1 MNWSNDLQSALENSI
16 INFNTV
22 NKSKTFYMSNYD
34 VRNMFLQYLKKE
46 LKRTEYQASVD
57 NLISFD
63 NIKKVD
69 IRKGKIS
76 GLLFQT
82 TASHHNKSLEIINSL
97 NDIVQTLNF
106 SILEEKASY
115 NNLKEYLYTT
125 INAINY
131 FKIK

>member
-76 GLLFQT
+76 GLLFQEN
-82 TASHHNKSLEIINSL
+82 SRYYNKSLEIINSL